1 MGVWGKKRKK
11 NAFFP
16 SSSSPTSFPS
26 KVANYS
32 SRLYFSKYKY
42 ILIQNVC
49 KDLYKDIIKFV

>member
-11 NAFFP
+11 MPP

-26 KVANYS
+26 KVTNYS
-32 SRLYFSKYKY
+32 SRLYFSKYIY

>member
-11 NAFFP
+11 MPP

-26 KVANYS
+26 KVTNYS